1 LANSKRSP
9 ALAAVTRWARDARA
23 VCDLPVVRQTSRPLG
38 RTTYLKP
45 GRLDA
50 VLPLGGSRGGRYA
63 HETAVRVSMRL
74 QKATRPADVSS
85 AHAKAVGAGSDQA
98 ATRRR
103 ACWNPRTNS
112 CHMCAQG
119 NPQEPV
125 GQATCRTMESLDELW
140 QGLPE
145 YCAPSRGTR
154 WVQRQRQWT
163 QRKPGGLT
171 MPPRT
176 SAADSTS

>member
-1 LANSKRSP
+1 MPEPYATCQSSDRRAGLSGGRHISNQDASMLRYLSEVVEGVEMP
-9 ALAAVTRWARDARA
+9 TRLLCACRCGCR
-23 VCDLPVVRQTSRPLG
+23 RR
-38 RTTYLKP
+38 P
-45 GRLDA
+45 GRRIQC
-50 VLPLGGSRGGRYA
+50 PREGCRRW
-63 HETAVRVSMRL
+63 
-74 QKATRPADVSS
+74 
-85 AHAKAVGAGSDQA
+85 VGPGCHP
-98 ATRRR
+98 TP
-103 ACWNPRTNS
+103 CWNPRTNS

-125 GQATCRTMESLDELW
+125 GQATCGTMESLDELW

-176 SAADSTS
+176 SGASRSRREPARSTRNDGRGRVQ